1 MKAKIDEIAYH
12 FGSDKE
18 NLDKLKL
25 INPDWD
31 IKKIHETTGINNRY
45 CSSDSETALDLAIH
59 SAKKLKSK
67 IDDVDLLLFVTQ
79 SPDYIL
85 PTTACIAQDRLG
97 LNKNV
102 AAFDINLGCSGYV
115 YALSVAGSLL
125 ETNQATKV
133 LILCADTYTKYISKN
148 DRTSRPLFSD
158 AGSATILSKSVENSK
173 IGPFL
178 YGTDGSGA
186 KNLIVTNSAS
196 KEESD
201 KSDRLFMNGAEVL
214 LFTMANVPN
223 GTKALLEKSKLEI
236 SDVDFFLFHQ
246 ASKVVM
252 ENIIRKLKLDRDKFL
267 TNYHECGNTI
277 SCTIP
282 ILLKQKID
290 EGLIHRG
297 NKLMMFGFGVGYSYG
312 ACIVDY

>member
-12 FGSDKE
+12 FGSDEE

-201 KSDRLFMNGAEVL
+201 ESDRLFMNGAEVL

-282 ILLKQKID
+282 ILLRQKID